1 MTLGMHLGCVLE
13 TACLAQ
19 GSSAKE
25 TFEDLVGGRVSG
37 TWVSCCQEGLACQ
50 VGLMVASPFLEL
62 PGDGLASVV
71 FVGAAAPVAVVVVVV
86 VVAAAFAA
94 VVVAAVVA
102 AVVVAVVVVAAAVA
116 AVVAAAIVAV
126 AVAATAVVVAD
137 ALDVGQAE
145 LPNIGGPAMVLLS
158 AGVQEMAEE
167 RREGGGNR

>member
-13 TACLAQ
+13 TAYWAQ

-62 PGDGLASVV
+62 LGDGLASVV

-86 VVAAAFAA
+86 VAAA
-94 VVVAAVVA
+94 VVVVLAVFSHA
-102 AVVVAVVVVAAAVA
+102 FANSSVV
-116 AVVAAAIVAV
+116 
-126 AVAATAVVVAD
+126 
-137 ALDVGQAE
+137 QC
-145 LPNIGGPAMVLLS
+145 MYMMYQWS
-158 AGVQEMAEE
+158 
-167 RREGGGNR
+167 RHC